1 MWWAELLN
9 NVISFLGTEAAA
21 ASTAFESIATASG
34 TGSSNT
40 ITFSSI
46 PSTYKHLQVRFSAL
60 SNAAASLFLRLN
72 SNTTQANYVTHAITG
87 QGSSASAVY
96 IGASTG
102 RTGVIVG
109 GFSAQLGT
117 TQPFVGITDVLD
129 YTNTN
134 KLRTLRHLNGVDKN
148 GSGEVSLSSGWYNST
163 TAVNALQFY
172 LDGGANFAQ
181 YSHFA
186 LYGIKG

>member
-1 MWWAELLN
+1 MP
-9 NVISFLGTEAAA
+9 ILGII
-21 ASTAFESIATASG
+21 ASSITGNLVTNSYESISTVTVGAGGASSVSF
-34 TGSSNT
+34 T
-40 ITFSSI
+40 SI
-46 PSTYKHLQVRFSAL
+46 PSTFKHLQVRFSGL
-60 SNAAASLFLRLN
+60 SNTAASLFLRLN
-72 SNTTQANYVTHAITG
+72 SDTNQANYVTHALTG
-87 QGSSASAVY
+87 QGSAASAVY

-109 GFSAQLGT
+109 GFSAQLGNT
-117 TQPFVGITDVLD
+117 YPFVGITDLLD

-163 TAVNALQFY
+163 TAVSGLEFY

-181 YSHFA
+181 YSSFA
-186 LYGIKG
+186 LYGIKN